1 MRRIFL
7 GLLAGAGAGWVAWS
21 LRGWPPAYWK
31 SAAAERT
38 ADAARHATSTKS
50 GRQPRPE
57 HERLPD
63 VDGLGIAPLPEFS
76 GFVPPAQLGLV
87 AARGTPPTPR

>member
-1 MRRIFL
+1 MSMRRIFL

-38 ADAARHATSTKS
+38 AETTWQRIGALLDR
-50 GRQPRPE
+50 
-57 HERLPD
+57 
-63 VDGLGIAPLPEFS
+63 FS
-76 GFVPPAQLGLV
+76 PAECANYLQNAGYASV
-87 AARGTPPTPR
+87 